1 MKKLKR
7 LKSQNVEP
15 VYLFMTGSGGSR
27 KRDLIKT
34 IYHTVVKTY
43 RHDAPMNPEKPA
55 ASTGEAAI
63 TIDGTTIK
71 TVLAVPK
78 NTADVLPAICV

>member
-1 MKKLKR
+1 MKKLKS

-27 KRDLIKT
+27 KRDLIKAT
-34 IYHTVVKTY
+34 YHTVLKTY

-55 ASTGEAAI
+55 ASTGVAAI
-63 TIDGTTIK
+63 NIDGTTTK
-71 TVLAVPK
+71 TVLAIPK
-78 NTADVLPAICV
+78 NTADVLPAILV